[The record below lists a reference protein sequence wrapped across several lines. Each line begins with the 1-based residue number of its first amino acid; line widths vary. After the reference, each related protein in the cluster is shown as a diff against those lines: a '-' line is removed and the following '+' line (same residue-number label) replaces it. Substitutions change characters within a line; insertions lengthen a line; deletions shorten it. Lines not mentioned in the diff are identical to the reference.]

1 MENLKNMFGFNNG
14 KLITISLNG
23 GDPITYESI
32 TKASKETG
40 IPIKEL
46 YRCKGKANLVR
57 PVTFSKDGDVYTLS
71 FEYFVDKVCIPS
83 DRPKR
88 LGKPITLY
96 VDGIKPITYETMTKA
111 AKELGISVQT
121 LRYH

>member
-1 MENLKNMFGFNNG
+1 MH
-14 KLITISLNG
+14 
-23 GDPITYESI
+23 
-32 TKASKETG
+32 
-40 IPIKEL
+40 
-46 YRCKGKANLVR
+46 
-57 PVTFSKDGDVYTLS
+57 PVTFNKNGDVYTLS
-71 FEYFVDKVCIPS
+71 FEGFVDKVCIPS

-121 LRYH
+121 LRYHCCKSNGKNSATFYSNGNCYRIYPN